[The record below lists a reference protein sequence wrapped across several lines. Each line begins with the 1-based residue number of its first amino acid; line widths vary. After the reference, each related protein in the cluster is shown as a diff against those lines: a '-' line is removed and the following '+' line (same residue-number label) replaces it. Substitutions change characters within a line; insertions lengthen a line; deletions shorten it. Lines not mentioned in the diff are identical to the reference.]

1 MTTNSTARSPT
12 RCDDT
17 REYWTATE
25 DRAMS
30 SEGLVALDLLAIACL
45 AYDAGFPIDIESEY
59 LPTALLEYAWVGEID
74 T

>member
-1 MTTNSTARSPT
+1 
-12 RCDDT
+12 
-17 REYWTATE
+17 
-25 DRAMS
+25 MS